1 MGRYLSVCFIL
12 VAVFCFGFVNYSET
26 SKIVK
31 GIKNAEKVAFEKEQ
45 PEFEKDLKSSKHSQ
59 FVLHNN
65 DKEYYVDIDLSS
77 KTMTVK
83 FDTGIIFRKGNTAKL
98 DLVTHKIDFIDGDNY
113 DYKVYNFLSGISGD
127 DMFSIYD
134 SISGVANLYDSF
146 DVFSIKNRGIYFVNS
161 DKLYNFKD
169 GKLIK
174 VLTDD
179 FRLTDIQY

>member
-12 VAVFCFGFVNYSET
+12 VAVFLFWFVNYSET

-31 GIKNAEKVAFEKEQ
+31 DIKNAEKVAFEKEQ

-65 DKEYYVDIDLSS
+65 DKEYYVEIDLSS

-98 DLVTHKIDFIDGDNY
+98 NLSTHKIEFANDDNY
-113 DYKVYNFLSGISGD
+113 NYKVYNFLSGIGGD
-127 DMFSIYD
+127 DMFSIYN
-134 SISGVANLYDSF
+134 SICGVAILCDST
-146 DVFSIKNRGIYFVNS
+146 DVFLIKERGIYFVNS
-161 DKLYNFKD
+161 DKLYSFKD
-169 GKLIK
+169 GKLVK
-174 VLTDD
+174 VLTDN